1 MGALNNAIM
10 VRPFLKWAGGKR
22 QLLHVI
28 KALLPPQIENYNYV
42 EPFIG
47 AGALLFELKPQ
58 KAIINDSNSQ
68 LITTYKAIKND
79 IDELIELLNIHQNNN
94 CKEYYYEIR
103 SQDRNSSVFNKLSD
117 VEKAAR
123 LIFMNKTCYNGLYRV
138 NSKGLFN
145 VPYGKY
151 KNPKIC
157 EENVLRSVHRYFSLN
172 CVEIMNA
179 DFSCITKSISS
190 NSFVYFDPPY
200 HSPSNTNF
208 TGYQADGFSEKD
220 QLRLRDDYIQLAERG
235 VKCLLSN
242 ADTPFIREIYANKK
256 FEIFTISA
264 KRCINSDAS
273 LRGDVNEVIIKNW
286 V

>member
-1 MGALNNAIM
+1 MGALNSAKM

-22 QLLHVI
+22 QLLPVI
-28 KALLPPQIENYNYV
+28 KALLPQQIKNYNYV

-47 AGALLFELKPQ
+47 AGALLFELQPQ
-58 KAIINDSNSQ
+58 NAIINDSNSQ
-68 LITTYKAIKND
+68 LITAYNAIKND
-79 IDELIELLNIHQNNN
+79 IDELIELLNVHQKNNT
-94 CKEYYYEIR
+94 KDYYYEIR
-103 SQDRNSSVFNKLSD
+103 SQDRDSTFFSKLSD

-157 EENVLRSVHRYFSLN
+157 EENTLRSIHRYFTLS
-172 CVEIMNA
+172 CVEILNA
-179 DFSCITKSISS
+179 DFSCITKNISS

-200 HSPSNTNF
+200 HSPCNTNF

-220 QLRLRDDYIQLAERG
+220 QLRLRDDYIQLTDSG

-242 ADTPFIREIYANKK
+242 ADTPFIREIYANKN
-256 FEIFTISA
+256 FEIITIGA

-286 V
+286 G